1 MIALSAMRPDGMA
14 ATLQRAAEAATQ
26 GAPSSEAVRIE
37 RLLERPLVI
46 IQHAQ
51 VPYLASELANEQC
64 EHQQGGQANRR
75 IES

>member
-1 MIALSAMRPDGMA
+1 MRPDGMA
-14 ATLQRAAEAATQ
+14 ATLRHAAEAATR

-51 VPYLASELANEQC
+51 VPDLASELANQER
-64 EHQQGGQANRR
+64 QQHEGGQTNLS
-75 IES
+75 IE

>member
-1 MIALSAMRPDGMA
+1 MRPDGMA
-14 ATLQRAAEAATQ
+14 ATLQRAAEATARYT
-26 GAPSSEAVRIE
+26 PSSEAVRIE

-51 VPYLASELANEQC
+51 VPDLASELAN
-64 EHQQGGQANRR
+64 QQRQHHEDGQANRR

>member
-1 MIALSAMRPDGMA
+1 MA
-14 ATLQRAAEAATQ
+14 ATLQRAADAT
-26 GAPSSEAVRIE
+26 ARYTPSSEAVRIE
-37 RLLERPLVI
+37 RLLERPFVI

-64 EHQQGGQANRR
+64 ELHEGGQANRR

>member
-1 MIALSAMRPDGMA
+1 MRPDGMA

-51 VPYLASELANEQC
+51 VPDLASELANE
-64 EHQQGGQANRR
+64 
-75 IES
+75 